1 MAEKVK
7 ELNLLLFCLLIKIAD
22 MQERKLILIAEDDP
36 DDRFMIHEAFQE
48 NNIKDEVIF
57 FDNGE
62 ELHKYLIKPDD
73 EAGNKK
79 PSLIMLDLNMPRM
92 DGKTVLKKIR
102 DCSHLNHIPVVIL
115 TTSKSLEDRKNV
127 IRLGGADFYTKP
139 SSFKELVNIT
149 AAILS
154 KWINT
159 DFSIRKT
166 EL

>member
-1 MAEKVK
+1 M
-7 ELNLLLFCLLIKIAD
+7 LD
-22 MQERKLILIAEDDP
+22 RKLILIAEDDP
-36 DDRFMIHEAFQE
+36 DDRFMINEAFQE
-48 NNIKDEVIF
+48 NDIQDEVIF

-62 ELHKYLIKPDD
+62 ELHKYLIRPDK
-73 EAGNKK
+73 ETGSKK

-102 DCSHLNHIPVVIL
+102 DCPRLNHVPVVIL
-115 TTSKSLEDRKNV
+115 TTSKSLEDRKSI
-127 IRLGGADFYTKP
+127 IRMGGADFYTKP

-154 KWINT
+154 KWVNT
-159 DFSIRKT
+159 DLSIKNT

>member
-1 MAEKVK
+1 MSDK
-7 ELNLLLFCLLIKIAD
+7 
-22 MQERKLILIAEDDP
+22 KLILIAEDDP
-36 DDRFMIHEAFQE
+36 DDRFMINEAFQE
-48 NNIKDEVIF
+48 NDIRDEVMF

-62 ELHKYLIKPDD
+62 ELHKYLVKPD
-73 EAGNKK
+73 EETGRKE

-102 DCSHLNHIPVVIL
+102 NCSTLNHVPVVIL
-115 TTSKSLEDRKNV
+115 TTSKSLEDKKNI

-149 AAILS
+149 AAILN
-154 KWINT
+154 KWVNT
-159 DFSIRKT
+159 DLSIKNS

>member
-1 MAEKVK
+1 MS
-7 ELNLLLFCLLIKIAD
+7 D
-22 MQERKLILIAEDDP
+22 RKLILIAEDDP
-36 DDRFMIHEAFQE
+36 DDRFMINEAFQE
-48 NNIKDEVIF
+48 NDIRDEVMF

-62 ELHKYLIKPDD
+62 ELHKYLVKPD
-73 EAGNKK
+73 EKTGRKE

-102 DCSHLNHIPVVIL
+102 NCSTLNHVPVVIL
-115 TTSKSLEDRKNV
+115 TTSKSLEDKKSI

-154 KWINT
+154 KWVNT
-159 DFSIRKT
+159 DLSIKNS